1 MGCILLKMKGWR
13 RGIGM
18 RFHLMVLA
26 SSLEAVCAS
35 TAATST
41 RRLNIYAVV
50 IGQEMNRSQS
60 TIAALAELER
70 AKAEGMKQGRMYQ
83 VRINANPDDF
93 LDWDKA
99 AKAGRVTALNRVSAF
114 LLLTK

>member
-1 MGCILLKMKGWR
+1 MTSTSSTCRKWDREGAQAYGHGLYFAENEGVAK
-13 RGIGM
+13 GIGM

-60 TIAALAELER
+60 TIAS
-70 AKAEGMKQGRMYQ
+70 
-83 VRINANPDDF
+83 P
-93 LDWDKA
+93 
-99 AKAGRVTALNRVSAF
+99 
-114 LLLTK
+114 